1 MKAEIATIEGTLNP
15 FLESGAKLVTEVEL
29 AKAEKDL
36 KKWHAE
42 WKKKKRATGD
52 VCGQLS
58 ESMDMNKKTM
68 MEKAE
73 IETDE
78 DHNVVCPL

>member
-1 MKAEIATIEGTLNP
+1 MA
-15 FLESGAKLVTEVEL
+15 SGAKLVTEVEL

-36 KKWHAE
+36 KKWQAE
-42 WKKKKRATGD
+42 WKKKKRAAND
-52 VCGQLS
+52 VCASLS

-78 DHNVVCPL
+78 DNNVVCPV